1 VQVQYG
7 GPLHLTP
14 DYKTLTTDIVR
25 SLSQVPRHLPNML
38 KAFAIAPLD
47 ASADTS
53 AYKPLLSAAY
63 QRRPAE
69 ELEELMD
76 AHGQ

>member
-1 VQVQYG
+1 
-7 GPLHLTP
+7 
-14 DYKTLTTDIVR
+14 
-25 SLSQVPRHLPNML
+25 ML

-47 ASADTS
+47 PSADTS

-63 QRRPAE
+63 QMRPAK

-76 AHGQ
+76 AHGQY